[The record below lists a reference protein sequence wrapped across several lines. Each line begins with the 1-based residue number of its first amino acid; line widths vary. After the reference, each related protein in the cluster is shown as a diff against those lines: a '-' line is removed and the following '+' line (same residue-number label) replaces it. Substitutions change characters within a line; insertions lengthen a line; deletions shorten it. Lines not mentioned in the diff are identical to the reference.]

1 MIAELVDAVVS
12 EPVLVFGSLPPE
24 GRDLDLLV
32 RPAEEKALIT
42 SLDRERFVRRG
53 REWARFHACTVDAVE
68 LVPAAA
74 WKLSGQELRTLFAEA
89 RPIHSYARLVRPA
102 PHHALLILALRLA
115 RGDGH
120 LDATRRRRLEE
131 ALAEEP
137 EAWEGARGSARAWG
151 AESALAALD
160 RVYRTGERPPRARV
174 REWRRRLTHR
184 RRGRVVSFSGVDGSG
199 KTSQALALVHTL
211 ERLGYETVTEWTRL
225 SYNPSL
231 DVVAYPVKA
240 LVRVVRRWPRGPEP
254 STEPDADLG
263 KEFRRRSALVSH
275 AWALIVAIAN
285 ASSQRRATRPHL
297 RRGRIVVC
305 DRYSLDSAVHLRYRY
320 GEARRFRVQA
330 LLVRLLSPRAV
341 CSFFLDVPAQRALA
355 RKAEQYDLDQLSG
368 QVRLYREEHE
378 RLGIRRLDGE
388 RPRDELCAEIAAEVW
403 LALPS

>member
-12 EPVLVFGSLPPE
+12 EPVLVFGSLPSE

-32 RPAEEKALIT
+32 RPAEEKALIA

-68 LVPAAA
+68 LVPTEA
-74 WKLSGQELRTLFAEA
+74 WKLSGQELRALFAEA

-115 RGDGH
+115 RGDGR
-120 LDATRRRRLEE
+120 LDAKRRRRLEE

-137 EAWEGARGSARAWG
+137 EAWEEARGSARAWG

-160 RVYRTGERPPRARV
+160 QVYRTGERPLRARA
-174 REWRRRLTHR
+174 RERRRRLTRR

-199 KTSQALALVHTL
+199 KSSQALALLNTL
-211 ERLGYETVTEWTRL
+211 ERLGYETATEWTRL

-240 LVRVVRRWPRGPEP
+240 LVRVVRRPEP
-254 STEPDADLG
+254 GTEPDADPG

-285 ASSQRRATRPHL
+285 ASSQRRATRSHL
-297 RRGRIVVC
+297 HRGRIVVC

-341 CSFFLDVPAQRALA
+341 CSFFLEVPAQTALA
-355 RKAEQYDLDQLSG
+355 RKAEQYDLDQLSR